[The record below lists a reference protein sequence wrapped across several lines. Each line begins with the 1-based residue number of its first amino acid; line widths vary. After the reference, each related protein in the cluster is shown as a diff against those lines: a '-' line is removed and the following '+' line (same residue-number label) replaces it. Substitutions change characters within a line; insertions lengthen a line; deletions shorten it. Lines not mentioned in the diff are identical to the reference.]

1 MSTVSGAVAPSAPA
15 RAARWWRHDLL
26 LLPVL
31 CLLDLFTASS
41 VVIQSEP
48 VGPVRQWV
56 QVLAAVLSIGV
67 LWWRARAPVAVF
79 VFECAHGV
87 AMWFLVHDYRPWVGL
102 IVALYTV
109 SALRPFVVSA
119 VAYAAACARSLL
131 SALDSFRVEPNPG
144 ARAGEF
150 VVTAL
155 MFALIYA
162 AAWAAGSVVRRH
174 RRRVADLERARRL
187 ARAEA
192 VALERRRI
200 AAELHDVVS
209 HSVTVMV
216 LQVAGAARISASDPE
231 RTREALLH
239 IQQAGQQAMAELR
252 RLLAVMRAESG
263 PAAGGEPG
271 PQPRL
276 DDVEVLLTSMRCAGL
291 TVTMSVSGS
300 PRPLDPSIEL
310 AAYRTVQESLTNT
323 LKHVGRRACATVH
336 FGWQERVLL
345 LRVDDD
351 GTGGDPGGA
360 AAGLSTGNGLVSLAE
375 RLERVGGR
383 LVAGPRP
390 EGGFRVSA
398 TLPVAQR
405 GDVVAVPG
413 DGGVPAVG

>member
-1 MSTVSGAVAPSAPA
+1 MTSVTGAVAPSAPA

-31 CLLDLFTASS
+31 GLLDLFTASS

-48 VGPVRQWV
+48 VGPARQWL
-56 QVLAAVLSIGV
+56 QVLAAVLSVGA
-67 LWWRARAPVAVF
+67 LWWRVRAPVAVF
-79 VFECAHGV
+79 AFECVHGV
-87 AMWFLVHDYRPWVGL
+87 AMWFLLHDYRPWVGL

-109 SALRPFVVSA
+109 AALRPIVVSA
-119 VAYAAACARSLL
+119 AAYAAACARSLL
-131 SALDSFRVEPNPG
+131 SAFDSFRVEPSAG

-174 RRRVADLERARRL
+174 RRRVAQLERERRV

-216 LQVAGAARISASDPE
+216 LQAAGAARISASDPE

-263 PAAGGEPG
+263 AAADGEPG

-276 DDVEVLLTSMRCAGL
+276 DDIEVLLTSMRCAGL

-351 GTGGDPGGA
+351 GTGRDPGA
-360 AAGLSTGNGLVSLAE
+360 AVGLSTGNGLASLAE

-383 LVAGPRP
+383 LVAGPRA

-405 GDVVAVPG
+405 GDLVAASG
-413 DGGVPAVG
+413 DGVPAVG

>member
-1 MSTVSGAVAPSAPA
+1 MTSVAGAVAPSDPA

-31 CLLDLFTASS
+31 GLLDLFTASS

-48 VGPVRQWV
+48 VGPARQWL
-56 QVLAAVLSIGV
+56 QVLAAVLSVGA
-67 LWWRARAPVAVF
+67 LWWRVRAPVAVF
-79 VFECAHGV
+79 AFECVHGV
-87 AMWFLVHDYRPWVGL
+87 AMWFLLHDYRPWVGL

-109 SALRPFVVSA
+109 AALRPLVVSA

-131 SALDSFRVEPNPG
+131 SAFDSFRVEPNPG

-162 AAWAAGSVVRRH
+162 AAWTAGSVVRRH
-174 RRRVADLERARRL
+174 RRRVAQLERERRV

-216 LQVAGAARISASDPE
+216 LQAAGAARISASDPE

-263 PAAGGEPG
+263 PADGEPG

-276 DDVEVLLTSMRCAGL
+276 DDIEVLLTSMRCAGL

-300 PRPLDPSIEL
+300 PSPLDPSIEL

-336 FGWQERVLL
+336 FGWRERVLL

-351 GTGGDPGGA
+351 GTGREPGS
-360 AAGLSTGNGLVSLAE
+360 AAGLSTGNGLASLAE

-405 GDVVAVPG
+405 GDLVAASG
-413 DGGVPAVG
+413 DGGAPVVG

>member
-1 MSTVSGAVAPSAPA
+1 MTSVTGAVAPSAPA

-31 CLLDLFTASS
+31 GLLDLFTASS

-48 VGPVRQWV
+48 VGPARQWL
-56 QVLAAVLSIGV
+56 QVLAAVLSVGA

-79 VFECAHGV
+79 AFECVHGV
-87 AMWFLVHDYRPWVGL
+87 AMWFLLHDYRPWAGL

-109 SALRPFVVSA
+109 AALRPLVVSA
-119 VAYAAACARSLL
+119 AAYAAACARSLL
-131 SALDSFRVEPNPG
+131 SAFDSFRVEPSAG

-174 RRRVADLERARRL
+174 RRRVAQLERERRV

-216 LQVAGAARISASDPE
+216 LQAAGAARISASDPE

-252 RLLAVMRAESG
+252 RLLEVMRAESG
-263 PAAGGEPG
+263 PADGEPG

-276 DDVEVLLTSMRCAGL
+276 DDIEVLLTSMRCAGL

-300 PRPLDPSIEL
+300 PSPLDPSIEL

-336 FGWQERVLL
+336 FGWRERVLL

-351 GTGGDPGGA
+351 GTGREPGS
-360 AAGLSTGNGLVSLAE
+360 AAGLSTGNGLASLAE

-383 LVAGPRP
+383 LVAGPRA

-398 TLPVAQR
+398 TLPVAQH
-405 GDVVAVPG
+405 GDLVAASG
-413 DGGVPAVG
+413 DGGAPAVG

>member
-1 MSTVSGAVAPSAPA
+1 MTGAVAPSAPA
-15 RAARWWRHDLL
+15 RAASWWRHDLL

-31 CLLDLFTASS
+31 GLLDLFTASS

-48 VGPVRQWV
+48 VGPARQWL
-56 QVLAAVLSIGV
+56 QVLAAVLSVGA

-79 VFECAHGV
+79 AFECVHGA
-87 AMWFLVHDYRPWVGL
+87 AMWFLLHDYRPWVGL

-109 SALRPFVVSA
+109 AALRPLVVSA
-119 VAYAAACARSLL
+119 AAYTAACARSLL
-131 SALDSFRVEPNPG
+131 SAFDSFRVEPSPG

-162 AAWAAGSVVRRH
+162 AAWTAGSVVRRH
-174 RRRVADLERARRL
+174 RRRVAQLERERRV

-216 LQVAGAARISASDPE
+216 LQAAGAARISASDPE

-263 PAAGGEPG
+263 PAVDGEPG

-276 DDVEVLLTSMRCAGL
+276 DDIEVLLTSMRCAGL

-300 PRPLDPSIEL
+300 ARPLDPSIEL

-351 GTGGDPGGA
+351 GTGRDPGA
-360 AAGLSTGNGLVSLAE
+360 AAGLSTGNGLASLAE

-405 GDVVAVPG
+405 GDLVAASG
-413 DGGVPAVG
+413 DGGAPAVG

>member
-1 MSTVSGAVAPSAPA
+1 MTSVTGAVAPSAPA

-31 CLLDLFTASS
+31 GLLDLFTASS

-48 VGPVRQWV
+48 VGPARQWL
-56 QVLAAVLSIGV
+56 QVLAAVLSVGA
-67 LWWRARAPVAVF
+67 LWWRVRAPVAVF
-79 VFECAHGV
+79 AFECVHGV
-87 AMWFLVHDYRPWVGL
+87 AMWFLLHDYRPWVGL

-109 SALRPFVVSA
+109 AALRPIVVSA
-119 VAYAAACARSLL
+119 AAYAAACARSLL
-131 SALDSFRVEPNPG
+131 SAFDSFRVEPSAG

-174 RRRVADLERARRL
+174 RRRVAQLERERRV

-216 LQVAGAARISASDPE
+216 LQAAGAARISASDPE

-263 PAAGGEPG
+263 AAADGEPG

-276 DDVEVLLTSMRCAGL
+276 DDIEVLLTSMRCAGL

-351 GTGGDPGGA
+351 GTGRDPGA
-360 AAGLSTGNGLVSLAE
+360 AAGLSTGNGLASLAE

-383 LVAGPRP
+383 LVAGPRA

-405 GDVVAVPG
+405 GDLVAASG
-413 DGGVPAVG
+413 DGVPAVG

>member
-1 MSTVSGAVAPSAPA
+1 MTSVTGAVAPSAPA
-15 RAARWWRHDLL
+15 RAARWWRHDFL

-31 CLLDLFTASS
+31 GLLDLFTASS

-48 VGPVRQWV
+48 VGPARQWL
-56 QVLAAVLSIGV
+56 QVLAAVLSVGA

-79 VFECAHGV
+79 AFECVHGV
-87 AMWFLVHDYRPWVGL
+87 AMWFLLHDYRPWVGL

-109 SALRPFVVSA
+109 AALRPLVVSA
-119 VAYAAACARSLL
+119 AAYAAACARSLL
-131 SALDSFRVEPNPG
+131 SAFDSFRVEPSAG

-174 RRRVADLERARRL
+174 RRRVAQLERERRV

-216 LQVAGAARISASDPE
+216 LQAAGAARISASDPE

-263 PAAGGEPG
+263 AVGDGEPG

-276 DDVEVLLTSMRCAGL
+276 DDIEVLLTSMRCAGL

-351 GTGGDPGGA
+351 GSGREPGA
-360 AAGLSTGNGLVSLAE
+360 AAGLSTGNGLASLAE

-383 LVAGPRP
+383 LVAGPRA

-398 TLPVAQR
+398 TLPVAQH
-405 GDVVAVPG
+405 GDLVAASG
-413 DGGVPAVG
+413 DGGAPAVG

>member
-1 MSTVSGAVAPSAPA
+1 MTSVTGAVAPSAPA

-31 CLLDLFTASS
+31 GLLDLFTASS

-48 VGPVRQWV
+48 VGPARQWL
-56 QVLAAVLSIGV
+56 QVLAAVLSVGA

-79 VFECAHGV
+79 AFECVHGV
-87 AMWFLVHDYRPWVGL
+87 AMWFLLHDYRPWVGL

-109 SALRPFVVSA
+109 AALRPLVVSA
-119 VAYAAACARSLL
+119 AAYAAACARSLL
-131 SALDSFRVEPNPG
+131 SAFDSFRVEPSAG

-174 RRRVADLERARRL
+174 RRRVAQLERERRV

-216 LQVAGAARISASDPE
+216 LQAAGAARISASDPE

-263 PAAGGEPG
+263 PVGDGEPG

-276 DDVEVLLTSMRCAGL
+276 DDIEVLLTSMRCAGL

-351 GTGGDPGGA
+351 GSGREAGA
-360 AAGLSTGNGLVSLAE
+360 AAGLSTGNGLASLAE

-383 LVAGPRP
+383 LVAGPRA

-398 TLPVAQR
+398 TLPVAQH
-405 GDVVAVPG
+405 GDLVAASG
-413 DGGVPAVG
+413 DGGAPAVG

>member
-1 MSTVSGAVAPSAPA
+1 MTSVTGAVAPSAPA

-31 CLLDLFTASS
+31 GLLDLFTASS

-48 VGPVRQWV
+48 VGPARQWL
-56 QVLAAVLSIGV
+56 QVLAAVLSVGA

-79 VFECAHGV
+79 AFECVHGV
-87 AMWFLVHDYRPWVGL
+87 AMWFLLHDYRPWAGL

-109 SALRPFVVSA
+109 AALRPLVVSA
-119 VAYAAACARSLL
+119 AAYAAACARSLL
-131 SALDSFRVEPNPG
+131 SAFDSFRVEPSAG

-174 RRRVADLERARRL
+174 RRRVAQLERERRV

-216 LQVAGAARISASDPE
+216 LQAAGAARISASDPE

-263 PAAGGEPG
+263 PVGDGEPG

-276 DDVEVLLTSMRCAGL
+276 DDIEVLLTSMRCAGL

-351 GTGGDPGGA
+351 GSGREPGA
-360 AAGLSTGNGLVSLAE
+360 AAGLSTGNGLASLAE

-383 LVAGPRP
+383 LVAGPRA

-398 TLPVAQR
+398 TLPVAQH
-405 GDVVAVPG
+405 GDLVTASG
-413 DGGVPAVG
+413 DGGAPAVG

>member
-1 MSTVSGAVAPSAPA
+1 MTSVAGAVAPSDPA

-31 CLLDLFTASS
+31 GLLDLFTASS

-48 VGPVRQWV
+48 VGPARQWL
-56 QVLAAVLSIGV
+56 QVLAAVLSVGA
-67 LWWRARAPVAVF
+67 LWWRVRAPVAVF
-79 VFECAHGV
+79 AFECVHGV
-87 AMWFLVHDYRPWVGL
+87 AMWFLLHDYRPWVGL

-109 SALRPFVVSA
+109 AALRPLVVSA

-131 SALDSFRVEPNPG
+131 SAFDSFRVEPNPG

-162 AAWAAGSVVRRH
+162 AAWTAGSVVRRH
-174 RRRVADLERARRL
+174 RRRVAQLERERRV

-216 LQVAGAARISASDPE
+216 LQAAGAARISASDPE

-252 RLLAVMRAESG
+252 RLLEVMRAESG
-263 PAAGGEPG
+263 PADGEPG

-276 DDVEVLLTSMRCAGL
+276 DDIEVLLTSMRCAGL

-300 PRPLDPSIEL
+300 PSPLDPSIEL

-336 FGWQERVLL
+336 FGWRERVLL

-351 GTGGDPGGA
+351 GTGREPGS
-360 AAGLSTGNGLVSLAE
+360 AAGLSTGNGLASLAE

-405 GDVVAVPG
+405 GDLVAASG
-413 DGGVPAVG
+413 DGGAPVVG

>member
-1 MSTVSGAVAPSAPA
+1 MTSVTGAVAPSAPA

-31 CLLDLFTASS
+31 GLLDLFTASS

-48 VGPVRQWV
+48 VGPARQWL
-56 QVLAAVLSIGV
+56 QVLAAVLSVGA
-67 LWWRARAPVAVF
+67 LWWRARAPAAVF
-79 VFECAHGV
+79 AVECAHGV
-87 AMWFLVHDYRPWVGL
+87 AMWFLLHDYRPWVGL

-109 SALRPFVVSA
+109 AALRPLVVSA

-131 SALDSFRVEPNPG
+131 SAFDSFRVEPSAG

-174 RRRVADLERARRL
+174 RRRVAQLERERRV

-216 LQVAGAARISASDPE
+216 LQAAGAARISASDPE

-263 PAAGGEPG
+263 AVGDGEPG

-276 DDVEVLLTSMRCAGL
+276 DDIEVLLTSMRCAGL
-291 TVTMSVSGS
+291 TVTVSVSGS

-351 GTGGDPGGA
+351 GTGRDPGAA
-360 AAGLSTGNGLVSLAE
+360 AAGLSTGNGLASLAE

-398 TLPVAQR
+398 TLPVAQH
-405 GDVVAVPG
+405 GDLVAAPG

>member
-1 MSTVSGAVAPSAPA
+1 MTGAVAPSAPA

-31 CLLDLFTASS
+31 GLLDLFTASS

-48 VGPVRQWV
+48 VGPARQWL
-56 QVLAAVLSIGV
+56 QVLAAVLSVGA

-79 VFECAHGV
+79 AFECVHGV
-87 AMWFLVHDYRPWVGL
+87 AMWFLLHDYRPWAGL

-109 SALRPFVVSA
+109 AALRPLVVSA
-119 VAYAAACARSLL
+119 AAYAAACARSLL
-131 SALDSFRVEPNPG
+131 SAFDSFRVEPSAG

-174 RRRVADLERARRL
+174 RRRVAQLERERRV

-216 LQVAGAARISASDPE
+216 LQAAGAARISASDPE

-263 PAAGGEPG
+263 PVGDGEPG

-276 DDVEVLLTSMRCAGL
+276 DDIEVLLTSMRCAGL

-351 GTGGDPGGA
+351 GSGREPGA
-360 AAGLSTGNGLVSLAE
+360 AAGLSTGNGLASLAE

-383 LVAGPRP
+383 LVAGPRA

-398 TLPVAQR
+398 TLPVAQH
-405 GDVVAVPG
+405 GDLVAASG
-413 DGGVPAVG
+413 DGGAPAVG

>member
-1 MSTVSGAVAPSAPA
+1 MTGAVAPSAPA
-15 RAARWWRHDLL
+15 RAASWWRHDLL

-31 CLLDLFTASS
+31 GLLDLFTASS

-48 VGPVRQWV
+48 VGPARQWL
-56 QVLAAVLSIGV
+56 QVLAAVLSVGA

-79 VFECAHGV
+79 AFECVHGV
-87 AMWFLVHDYRPWVGL
+87 AMWFLLHDYRPWVGL

-109 SALRPFVVSA
+109 AALRPLVVSA
-119 VAYAAACARSLL
+119 AAYAAACARSLL
-131 SALDSFRVEPNPG
+131 SAFDSFRVEPNPG
-144 ARAGEF
+144 ARGGEF

-162 AAWAAGSVVRRH
+162 AAWTAGSVVRRH
-174 RRRVADLERARRL
+174 RRRVAQLERERRV

-216 LQVAGAARISASDPE
+216 LQAAGAARISASDPE

-252 RLLAVMRAESG
+252 RLLGVMRAESG

-291 TVTMSVSGS
+291 RVTMSVSGS
-300 PRPLDPSIEL
+300 ARPLDPSIEL

-351 GTGGDPGGA
+351 GTGREPGA
-360 AAGLSTGNGLVSLAE
+360 AAGLSTGNGLASLAE

-405 GDVVAVPG
+405 GDLVAASG
-413 DGGVPAVG
+413 DGGAPAVG

>member
-1 MSTVSGAVAPSAPA
+1 MTSVTGAVAPSAPA

-31 CLLDLFTASS
+31 GLLDLFTASS

-48 VGPVRQWV
+48 VGPARQWL
-56 QVLAAVLSIGV
+56 QVLAAVLSVGA

-79 VFECAHGV
+79 AFECVHGV
-87 AMWFLVHDYRPWVGL
+87 AMWFLLHDYRPWVGL

-109 SALRPFVVSA
+109 AALRPLVVSA
-119 VAYAAACARSLL
+119 AAYAAACARSLL
-131 SALDSFRVEPNPG
+131 SAFDSFRVEPSAG

-174 RRRVADLERARRL
+174 RRRVAQLERERRV

-216 LQVAGAARISASDPE
+216 LQAAGAARISASDPE

-263 PAAGGEPG
+263 LVGDGEPG

-276 DDVEVLLTSMRCAGL
+276 DDIEVLLTSMRCAGL

-351 GTGGDPGGA
+351 GSGREAGA
-360 AAGLSTGNGLVSLAE
+360 AAGLSTGNGLASLAE

-383 LVAGPRP
+383 LVAGPRA

-398 TLPVAQR
+398 TLPVAQH
-405 GDVVAVPG
+405 GDLVAASG

>member
-1 MSTVSGAVAPSAPA
+1 
-15 RAARWWRHDLL
+15 
-26 LLPVL
+26 
-31 CLLDLFTASS
+31 
-41 VVIQSEP
+41 
-48 VGPVRQWV
+48 
-56 QVLAAVLSIGV
+56 
-67 LWWRARAPVAVF
+67 
-79 VFECAHGV
+79 
-87 AMWFLVHDYRPWVGL
+87 
-102 IVALYTV
+102 
-109 SALRPFVVSA
+109 
-119 VAYAAACARSLL
+119 
-131 SALDSFRVEPNPG
+131 
-144 ARAGEF
+144 
-150 VVTAL
+150 
-155 MFALIYA
+155 
-162 AAWAAGSVVRRH
+162 
-174 RRRVADLERARRL
+174 
-187 ARAEA
+187 
-192 VALERRRI
+192 ERRRI

-216 LQVAGAARISASDPE
+216 LQAAGAARISASDPE

-263 PAAGGEPG
+263 PVGDGEPG

-276 DDVEVLLTSMRCAGL
+276 DDIEVLLTSMRCAGL

-351 GTGGDPGGA
+351 GSGREAGA
-360 AAGLSTGNGLVSLAE
+360 AAGLSTGNGLASLAE

-383 LVAGPRP
+383 LVAGPRA

-398 TLPVAQR
+398 TLPVAQH
-405 GDVVAVPG
+405 GDLVAASG
-413 DGGVPAVG
+413 DGGAPAVG

>member
-1 MSTVSGAVAPSAPA
+1 MTSVTGAVAPSAPA

-31 CLLDLFTASS
+31 GLLDLFTASS
-41 VVIQSEP
+41 VVIQSAP
-48 VGPVRQWV
+48 VGPARQWL
-56 QVLAAVLSIGV
+56 QVLAAVLSVGA

-79 VFECAHGV
+79 AFECVHGV
-87 AMWFLVHDYRPWVGL
+87 AMWFLLHDYRPWVGL

-109 SALRPFVVSA
+109 AALRPLVVSA
-119 VAYAAACARSLL
+119 AAYAAACARSLL
-131 SALDSFRVEPNPG
+131 SAFDSFRVEPSAG

-174 RRRVADLERARRL
+174 RRRVAQLERERRV

-216 LQVAGAARISASDPE
+216 LQAAGAARISASDPE

-263 PAAGGEPG
+263 PVGDGEPG

-276 DDVEVLLTSMRCAGL
+276 DDIEVLLTSMRCAGL

-351 GTGGDPGGA
+351 GSGREAGA
-360 AAGLSTGNGLVSLAE
+360 AAGLSTGNGLASLAE

-383 LVAGPRP
+383 LVAGPRA

-398 TLPVAQR
+398 TLPVAQH
-405 GDVVAVPG
+405 GDLVAASG
-413 DGGVPAVG
+413 DGGAPAVG

>member
-1 MSTVSGAVAPSAPA
+1 MTSVTGAVAPSAPA

-31 CLLDLFTASS
+31 GLLDLFTASS

-48 VGPVRQWV
+48 VGPARQWL
-56 QVLAAVLSIGV
+56 QVLAAVLSVGA

-79 VFECAHGV
+79 AFECVHGV
-87 AMWFLVHDYRPWVGL
+87 AMWFLLHDYRPWVGL

-109 SALRPFVVSA
+109 AALRPIVVSA
-119 VAYAAACARSLL
+119 AAYAASCARSLL
-131 SALDSFRVEPNPG
+131 SAFDSFRVEPSAG

-174 RRRVADLERARRL
+174 RRRVAQLERERRV

-216 LQVAGAARISASDPE
+216 LQAAGAARISASDPE

-263 PAAGGEPG
+263 AAADGEPG

-276 DDVEVLLTSMRCAGL
+276 DDIEVLLTSMRCAGL

-351 GTGGDPGGA
+351 GTGRDPGA
-360 AAGLSTGNGLVSLAE
+360 AAGLSTGNGLASLAE

-383 LVAGPRP
+383 LVAGPRA

-405 GDVVAVPG
+405 GDLVAASG
-413 DGGVPAVG
+413 DGVPAVG

>member
-1 MSTVSGAVAPSAPA
+1 MTSVTGAVAPSAPA
-15 RAARWWRHDLL
+15 RAASWWRHDLL

-31 CLLDLFTASS
+31 GLLDLFTASS

-48 VGPVRQWV
+48 VGPARQWL
-56 QVLAAVLSIGV
+56 QVLAAVLSVGA

-79 VFECAHGV
+79 AFECVHGV
-87 AMWFLVHDYRPWVGL
+87 TMWFLLHDYRPWVGL

-109 SALRPFVVSA
+109 AALRPLVVSA
-119 VAYAAACARSLL
+119 AAYAAACARSLL
-131 SALDSFRVEPNPG
+131 SAFDSFRVEPNPG
-144 ARAGEF
+144 ARGGEF

-162 AAWAAGSVVRRH
+162 AAWTAGSVVRRH
-174 RRRVADLERARRL
+174 RRRVAQLERERRV

-216 LQVAGAARISASDPE
+216 LQAAGAARISASDPE

-252 RLLAVMRAESG
+252 RLLSVMRAESG

-276 DDVEVLLTSMRCAGL
+276 DDIEVLLTSMRCAGL

-300 PRPLDPSIEL
+300 ARPLDPSIEL

-351 GTGGDPGGA
+351 GTGREPGA
-360 AAGLSTGNGLVSLAE
+360 AAGLSTGNGLASLAE

-405 GDVVAVPG
+405 GDLVAASG
-413 DGGVPAVG
+413 DGGAPAVG

>member
-1 MSTVSGAVAPSAPA
+1 MTSVTGAVAPSAPA

-31 CLLDLFTASS
+31 GLLDLFTASS

-48 VGPVRQWV
+48 VGPARQWL
-56 QVLAAVLSIGV
+56 QVLAAVLSVGA

-79 VFECAHGV
+79 AFECVHGV
-87 AMWFLVHDYRPWVGL
+87 AMWFLLHDYRPWVGL

-109 SALRPFVVSA
+109 AALRPLVVSA
-119 VAYAAACARSLL
+119 AAYAAACARSLL
-131 SALDSFRVEPNPG
+131 SAFDSFRVEPSAG

-174 RRRVADLERARRL
+174 RRRVAQLERERRV

-216 LQVAGAARISASDPE
+216 LQAAGAARISASDPE

-263 PAAGGEPG
+263 PVGDGEPG

-276 DDVEVLLTSMRCAGL
+276 DDIEVLLTSMRCAGL

-323 LKHVGRRACATVH
+323 LKHVGRRACVTVH

-351 GTGGDPGGA
+351 GSGREPGA
-360 AAGLSTGNGLVSLAE
+360 AAGLSTGNGLASLAE

-383 LVAGPRP
+383 LVAGPRA

-398 TLPVAQR
+398 TLPVAQH
-405 GDVVAVPG
+405 GDLVAASG
-413 DGGVPAVG
+413 DGGAPAVG

>member
-1 MSTVSGAVAPSAPA
+1 MTSVTGAVAPSAPA

-31 CLLDLFTASS
+31 GLLDLFTASS

-48 VGPVRQWV
+48 VGPARQWL
-56 QVLAAVLSIGV
+56 QVLAAVLSVGA

-79 VFECAHGV
+79 AFECAHGV
-87 AMWFLVHDYRPWVGL
+87 AMWFLLHDYRPWVGL

-109 SALRPFVVSA
+109 AALRPLVVSA
-119 VAYAAACARSLL
+119 AAYAAACARSLL
-131 SALDSFRVEPNPG
+131 SAFDSFRVEPNAG

-174 RRRVADLERARRL
+174 RRRVAQLERERRV

-216 LQVAGAARISASDPE
+216 LQAAGAARISASDPE

-252 RLLAVMRAESG
+252 RLLAVMRAE
-263 PAAGGEPG
+263 
-271 PQPRL
+271 
-276 DDVEVLLTSMRCAGL
+276 
-291 TVTMSVSGS
+291 
-300 PRPLDPSIEL
+300 
-310 AAYRTVQESLTNT
+310 N
-323 LKHVGRRACATVH
+323 RRWWATVSPVRSP
-336 FGWQERVLL
+336 GWTTSRCCS
-345 LRVDDD
+345 RRC
-351 GTGGDPGGA
+351 GA
-360 AAGLSTGNGLVSLAE
+360 
-375 RLERVGGR
+375 
-383 LVAGPRP
+383 
-390 EGGFRVSA
+390 
-398 TLPVAQR
+398 R
-405 GDVVAVPG
+405 GSQ
-413 DGGVPAVG
+413 

>member
-1 MSTVSGAVAPSAPA
+1 MTSVTGAVAPSAPA

-31 CLLDLFTASS
+31 GLLDLFTASS
-41 VVIQSEP
+41 VVIQSAP
-48 VGPVRQWV
+48 VGPARQWL
-56 QVLAAVLSIGV
+56 QVLAAVLSVGA

-79 VFECAHGV
+79 AFECVHGV
-87 AMWFLVHDYRPWVGL
+87 AMWFLLHDYRPWVGL

-109 SALRPFVVSA
+109 AALRPLVVSA
-119 VAYAAACARSLL
+119 AAYAAACARSLL
-131 SALDSFRVEPNPG
+131 SAFDSFRVEPSAG

-174 RRRVADLERARRL
+174 RRRVAQLERERRV

-216 LQVAGAARISASDPE
+216 LQAAGAARISASDPE

-263 PAAGGEPG
+263 PVGDGEPG

-276 DDVEVLLTSMRCAGL
+276 DDIEVLLTSMRCAGL

-351 GTGGDPGGA
+351 GSGREPGA
-360 AAGLSTGNGLVSLAE
+360 AAGLSTGNGLASLAE
-375 RLERVGGR
+375 RLV
-383 LVAGPRP
+383 GPRP
-390 EGGFRVSA
+390 EPSEKPVQKKRSLL
-398 TLPVAQR
+398 TLFGR
-405 GDVVAVPG
+405 S
-413 DGGVPAVG
+413 

>member
-1 MSTVSGAVAPSAPA
+1 MTGAVAPSAPA
-15 RAARWWRHDLL
+15 RAASWWRHDLL

-31 CLLDLFTASS
+31 GLLDLFTASS

-48 VGPVRQWV
+48 VGPARQWL
-56 QVLAAVLSIGV
+56 QVLAAVLSVGA

-79 VFECAHGV
+79 AFECVHGA
-87 AMWFLVHDYRPWVGL
+87 AMWFLLHDYRPWVGL

-109 SALRPFVVSA
+109 AALRPLVVSA
-119 VAYAAACARSLL
+119 AAYAAACARSLL
-131 SALDSFRVEPNPG
+131 SAFDSFRVEPNPG

-162 AAWAAGSVVRRH
+162 AAWTAGSVVRRH
-174 RRRVADLERARRL
+174 RRRVAQLERERRV

-216 LQVAGAARISASDPE
+216 LQAAGAARISASDPE

-263 PAAGGEPG
+263 PAGDGEPG

-276 DDVEVLLTSMRCAGL
+276 DDIEVLLTSMRCAGL

-300 PRPLDPSIEL
+300 ARPLDPSIEL

-351 GTGGDPGGA
+351 GTGRDPGA
-360 AAGLSTGNGLVSLAE
+360 AAGLSTGNGLASLAE

-405 GDVVAVPG
+405 GDLVAASG
-413 DGGVPAVG
+413 DGGAPAVG

>member
-1 MSTVSGAVAPSAPA
+1 MTSVTGAVAPSAPA
-15 RAARWWRHDLL
+15 RAASWWRHDLL

-31 CLLDLFTASS
+31 GLLDLFTASS

-48 VGPVRQWV
+48 VGPARQWL
-56 QVLAAVLSIGV
+56 QVLAAVLSVGA

-79 VFECAHGV
+79 AFECVHGV
-87 AMWFLVHDYRPWVGL
+87 AMWFLLHDYRPWVGL

-109 SALRPFVVSA
+109 AALRPLVVSA
-119 VAYAAACARSLL
+119 AAYAAACARSLL
-131 SALDSFRVEPNPG
+131 SAFDSFRVEPNPG
-144 ARAGEF
+144 ARGGEF

-162 AAWAAGSVVRRH
+162 AAWTAGSVVRRH
-174 RRRVADLERARRL
+174 RRRVAQLERERRV

-216 LQVAGAARISASDPE
+216 LQAAGAARISASDPE

-252 RLLAVMRAESG
+252 RLLGVMRAESG

-291 TVTMSVSGS
+291 RVTMSVSGS
-300 PRPLDPSIEL
+300 ARPLDPSIEL

-351 GTGGDPGGA
+351 GTGREPGA
-360 AAGLSTGNGLVSLAE
+360 AAGLSTGNGLASLAE

-405 GDVVAVPG
+405 GDLVAASG
-413 DGGVPAVG
+413 DGGAPAVG

>member
-1 MSTVSGAVAPSAPA
+1 MTSVTGAVAPSAPA
-15 RAARWWRHDLL
+15 RAARWWRHELL

-31 CLLDLFTASS
+31 GLLDLFTASS

-48 VGPVRQWV
+48 VGPARQWL
-56 QVLAAVLSIGV
+56 QVLAAVLSVGA

-79 VFECAHGV
+79 AFECVHGV
-87 AMWFLVHDYRPWVGL
+87 AMWFLLHDYRPWVGL

-109 SALRPFVVSA
+109 AALRPLVVSA
-119 VAYAAACARSLL
+119 AAYAAACARSLL
-131 SALDSFRVEPNPG
+131 SAFDSFRVEPSAG

-174 RRRVADLERARRL
+174 RRRVAQLERERRV

-216 LQVAGAARISASDPE
+216 LQAAGAARISASDPE

-263 PAAGGEPG
+263 AVGDGEPG

-276 DDVEVLLTSMRCAGL
+276 DDIEVLLTSMRCAGL

-351 GTGGDPGGA
+351 GSGREPGA
-360 AAGLSTGNGLVSLAE
+360 AAGLSTGNGLASLAE

-383 LVAGPRP
+383 LVAGPRA

-398 TLPVAQR
+398 TLPVAQH
-405 GDVVAVPG
+405 GDLVAASG
-413 DGGVPAVG
+413 DGGAPAVG

>member
-1 MSTVSGAVAPSAPA
+1 MTSVTGAVAPSAPA

-31 CLLDLFTASS
+31 GLLDLFTASS

-48 VGPVRQWV
+48 VGPARQWL
-56 QVLAAVLSIGV
+56 QVLAAVLSVGA

-79 VFECAHGV
+79 AFECVHGV
-87 AMWFLVHDYRPWVGL
+87 AMWFLLHDYRPWAGL

-109 SALRPFVVSA
+109 AALRPLVVSA
-119 VAYAAACARSLL
+119 AAYAAACARSLL
-131 SALDSFRVEPNPG
+131 SAFDSFRVEPSAG

-174 RRRVADLERARRL
+174 RRRVAQLERERRV

-216 LQVAGAARISASDPE
+216 LQAAGAARISASDPE

-263 PAAGGEPG
+263 PVGDGEPG

-276 DDVEVLLTSMRCAGL
+276 DDIEVLLTSMRCAGL

-351 GTGGDPGGA
+351 GSGREPGA
-360 AAGLSTGNGLVSLAE
+360 AAGLSTGNGLASLAE

-383 LVAGPRP
+383 LVAGPRA

-398 TLPVAQR
+398 TLPVAQH
-405 GDVVAVPG
+405 GDLVAASG
-413 DGGVPAVG
+413 DGGAPAVG

>member
-1 MSTVSGAVAPSAPA
+1 MTSVTGAVAPSAPA

-31 CLLDLFTASS
+31 GLLDLFTASS

-48 VGPVRQWV
+48 VGPARQWL
-56 QVLAAVLSIGV
+56 QVLAAVLSVGA

-79 VFECAHGV
+79 AFECVHGV
-87 AMWFLVHDYRPWVGL
+87 AMWFLLHDYRPWVGL

-109 SALRPFVVSA
+109 AALRPLVVSA
-119 VAYAAACARSLL
+119 AAYAAACARSLL
-131 SALDSFRVEPNPG
+131 SAFDSFRVEPSAG

-174 RRRVADLERARRL
+174 RRRVAQLERERRV

-216 LQVAGAARISASDPE
+216 LQAAGAARISASDPE

-263 PAAGGEPG
+263 PVGDGEPG

-276 DDVEVLLTSMRCAGL
+276 DDIEVLLTSMRCAGL

-351 GTGGDPGGA
+351 GSGREPGA
-360 AAGLSTGNGLVSLAE
+360 AAGLSTGNGLASLAE

-383 LVAGPRP
+383 LVAGPRA

-398 TLPVAQR
+398 TLPVAQH
-405 GDVVAVPG
+405 GDLVAASG
-413 DGGVPAVG
+413 DGGAPAVG

>member
-1 MSTVSGAVAPSAPA
+1 MTSVTGAVAPSAPA
-15 RAARWWRHDLL
+15 RAASWWRHDLL

-31 CLLDLFTASS
+31 GLLDLFTASS

-48 VGPVRQWV
+48 VGPARQWL
-56 QVLAAVLSIGV
+56 QVLAAVLSVGA

-79 VFECAHGV
+79 AFECVHGA
-87 AMWFLVHDYRPWVGL
+87 AMWFLLHDYRPWVGL

-109 SALRPFVVSA
+109 AALRPLVVSA
-119 VAYAAACARSLL
+119 AAYAAACARSLL
-131 SALDSFRVEPNPG
+131 SAFDSFRVEPNPG

-162 AAWAAGSVVRRH
+162 AAWTAGSVVRRH
-174 RRRVADLERARRL
+174 RRRVAQLERERRV

-216 LQVAGAARISASDPE
+216 LQAAGAARISASDPE

-263 PAAGGEPG
+263 PAGDGEPG

-276 DDVEVLLTSMRCAGL
+276 DDIEVLLTSMRCAGL

-300 PRPLDPSIEL
+300 ARPLDPSIEL

-351 GTGGDPGGA
+351 GTGRDPGARRRDCPPATGWPA
-360 AAGLSTGNGLVSLAE
+360 SPSGWSASAVAWSPGRVPRAGSG
-375 RLERVGGR
+375 
-383 LVAGPRP
+383 
-390 EGGFRVSA
+390 
-398 TLPVAQR
+398 
-405 GDVVAVPG
+405 
-413 DGGVPAVG
+413 

>member
-1 MSTVSGAVAPSAPA
+1 MTSVTGAVAPSAPA
-15 RAARWWRHDLL
+15 RAASWWRHDLL

-31 CLLDLFTASS
+31 GLLDLFTASS

-48 VGPVRQWV
+48 VGPARQWL
-56 QVLAAVLSIGV
+56 QVLAAVLSVGA

-79 VFECAHGV
+79 AFECVHGA
-87 AMWFLVHDYRPWVGL
+87 AMWFLLHDYRPWVGL

-109 SALRPFVVSA
+109 AALRPLVVSA
-119 VAYAAACARSLL
+119 AAYTAACARSLL
-131 SALDSFRVEPNPG
+131 SAFDSFRVEPSPG

-162 AAWAAGSVVRRH
+162 AAWTAGSVVRRH
-174 RRRVADLERARRL
+174 RRRVAQLERERRV

-216 LQVAGAARISASDPE
+216 LQAAGAARISASDPE

-263 PAAGGEPG
+263 PAVDGEPG

-276 DDVEVLLTSMRCAGL
+276 DDIEVLLTSMRCAGL

-300 PRPLDPSIEL
+300 ARPLDPSIEL

-351 GTGGDPGGA
+351 GTGRDPGA
-360 AAGLSTGNGLVSLAE
+360 AAGLSTGNGLASLAE

-405 GDVVAVPG
+405 GDLVAASG
-413 DGGVPAVG
+413 DGGAPAVG

>member
-1 MSTVSGAVAPSAPA
+1 MTSVTGAVAPSAPA
-15 RAARWWRHDLL
+15 RAARWWRQDLL

-31 CLLDLFTASS
+31 GLLDLFTASS

-48 VGPVRQWV
+48 VGPARQWL
-56 QVLAAVLSIGV
+56 QVLAAVLSVGA

-79 VFECAHGV
+79 AFECVHGV
-87 AMWFLVHDYRPWVGL
+87 AMWFLLHDYRPWVGL

-109 SALRPFVVSA
+109 AALRPLVVSA
-119 VAYAAACARSLL
+119 AAYAAACARSLL
-131 SALDSFRVEPNPG
+131 SAFDSFRVEPSAG

-174 RRRVADLERARRL
+174 RRRVAQLERERRV

-216 LQVAGAARISASDPE
+216 LQAAGAARISASDPE

-263 PAAGGEPG
+263 PVGDGEPG

-276 DDVEVLLTSMRCAGL
+276 DDIEVLLTSMRCAGL

-351 GTGGDPGGA
+351 GSGREPGA
-360 AAGLSTGNGLVSLAE
+360 AAGLSTGNGLASLAE

-383 LVAGPRP
+383 LVAGPRA

-398 TLPVAQR
+398 TLPVAQH
-405 GDVVAVPG
+405 GDLVAASG
-413 DGGVPAVG
+413 DGGAPAVG